1 MLKTPEICGIIIP
14 IIKGVFDIMN
24 GNAIS
29 SLAMVYA
36 LWQTSNHDLLD
47 LIRPF
52 VVYAVGNT
60 TNKGDEIS
68 AERIAHFMETEF
80 GYKFFQV
87 EVVKRILNR
96 EIANKQIEKRNN
108 RFYLIGSY
116 QQQVDDFNL
125 KRTSCK
131 SHSDR
136 VTHDLAEYLN
146 NQTVK
151 GRNNYSQ
158 KDAEALLL
166 SFFER
171 QGKSVVLSVE
181 DFQSILYKNNE
192 IDYHIGH
199 FILKA
204 KEDNSILMDYLV
216 ELATGYF
223 VTTAFYLQAE
233 NQNVT
238 TASFK
243 NITFF
248 LDTRLLLGLL
258 GYKAKEENDSI
269 QETITC
275 LAKHGAKIACF
286 EYNANE
292 VQNILSAYKYSAVKN
307 STPSAYTLEHFD
319 ELRVASSVIDYEQR
333 RFRERLISIGLE
345 IKSFS
350 DVLSDIAQND
360 YRGTMDETLLRDNI
374 LSIRPSYNLYN
385 DDDIRAIE
393 SVSRI
398 RRGEKLPDIEKCKA
412 VFVTANSVLVAA
424 TKKYLTEE
432 QIDVGFPLVITA
444 GDLSVIAWLKQFG
457 QNSQLPKMRLL
468 ENVLAAITP
477 DQELLRYYYELLDTM
492 KDNGLIKPDEVY
504 LLQIDLFAR
513 KELMRRTQGDKDR
526 ITESVINDIR
536 ETLRKESYEQGVYDA
551 QIEASNKFNVMREA
565 LRKESY
571 EQGVYDA
578 QKAAALEAKEK
589 EQQLL
594 REKQFQRNAVCKRA
608 EDEVKEDYQRKLTK
622 SLIWYRIICCIM
634 AATFVGSSI
643 VNACIQPNTFAIII
657 TAIGGIFS
665 LGLGLFPFFKKDTFV
680 TKWLKK
686 RNYSH
691 MLLAIDE
698 KKKEYLEII
707 DGDSVKT

>member
-1 MLKTPEICGIIIP
+1 MLKNTEICGIIIP
-14 IIKGVFDIMN
+14 RIKGVIDIMN
-24 GNAIS
+24 GNTIS
-29 SLAMVYA
+29 SLAMIYA

-68 AERIAHFMETEF
+68 AEIIARFMETEF
-80 GYKFFQV
+80 GYKSFQV
-87 EVVKRILNR
+87 EVVNRILNR
-96 EIANKQIEKRNN
+96 EIANKQIEKRNK

-116 QQQVDDFNL
+116 QQQVDEFTL

-146 NQTVK
+146 NQTIK

-158 KDAEALLL
+158 KDAEVLLL

-204 KEDNSILMDYLV
+204 KEDNSVLMDYLI

-238 TASFK
+238 SASFK
-243 NITFF
+243 NVTFF

-269 QETITC
+269 QETIAC
-275 LAKHGAKIACF
+275 LVKHGAKIACF
-286 EYNANE
+286 EYNAVE
-292 VQNILSAYKYSAVKN
+292 VQNILYAYKCSSGSN
-307 STPSAYTLEHFD
+307 STPSTYTLEYFD
-319 ELRVASSVIDYEQR
+319 EMRVASSAIDYEQR
-333 RFRERLISIGLE
+333 HFRERLSALGLE
-345 IKSFS
+345 IKSFC
-350 DVLSDIAQND
+350 DALSGIAQND
-360 YRGTMDETLLRDNI
+360 FRGTMDETLLRDGI
-374 LSIRPSYNLYN
+374 LAIKPSYRFWN
-385 DDDIRAIE
+385 DDDIKAIE

-398 RRGEKLPDIEKCKA
+398 RHGERLPYIEKCKA
-412 VFVTANSVLVAA
+412 VFVTANTVLVAA

-432 QIDVGFPLVITA
+432 QIETGFPLVITG
-444 GDLSVIAWLKQFG
+444 GDLSVIAWLKEFG
-457 QNSQLPKMRLL
+457 QNSHLPKMRLL

-477 DQELLRYYYELLDTM
+477 DQELLHYYYELLDNM
-492 KDNGLIKPDEVY
+492 KDKKLITADEVN
-504 LLQIDLFAR
+504 LLQVDLYAR
-513 KELMRRTQGDKDR
+513 KEIMKQTHGDKDLLS
-526 ITESVINDIR
+526 ESGIYRIR
-536 ETLRKESYEQGVYDA
+536 ETMRKESYEQG
-551 QIEASNKFNVMREA
+551 K
-565 LRKESY
+565 
-571 EQGVYDA
+571 YDA

-589 EQQLL
+589 EQQVL
-594 REKQFQRNAVCKRA
+594 REKQLQRNAVCKRA

-622 SLIWYRIICCIM
+622 SLIWYRIICVLLAGTFL
-634 AATFVGSSI
+634 AASI
-643 VNACIQPNTFAIII
+643 INVCIQPNTVAIVISII
-657 TAIGGIFS
+657 VGSFS
-665 LGLGLFPFFKKDTFV
+665 VGLGLSSFFKKNTIV
-680 TKWLKK
+680 TKWIKK
-686 RNYSH
+686 RNHSR

-698 KKKEYLEII
+698 KKKRYLEII
-707 DGDSVKT
+707 DGDSINNDI